1 MHILLWVIAVVG
13 ELIFSFML
21 FYGVFYGAPM
31 TQPKL
36 AGVLLGVV
44 LWAFILG
51 GLAAPSG
58 MLRI

>member
-1 MHILLWVIAVVG
+1 MHAVVWVIAVVG
-13 ELIFSFML
+13 ELIFSFTL
-21 FYGVFYGAPM
+21 FYGVFYGARM

-36 AGVLLGVV
+36 AGLLLGVV

-58 MLRI
+58 VSIF